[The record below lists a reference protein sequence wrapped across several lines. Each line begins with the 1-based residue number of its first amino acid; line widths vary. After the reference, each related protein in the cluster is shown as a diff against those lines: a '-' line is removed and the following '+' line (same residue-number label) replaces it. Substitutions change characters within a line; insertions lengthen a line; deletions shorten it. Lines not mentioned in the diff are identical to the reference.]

1 MWAAYTEPSYE
12 PQVACTDTHTVEEK
26 AKDWLSSIAGE
37 DEEVKEKVLQELWKK
52 EDFGST

>member
-1 MWAAYTEPSYE
+1 M
-12 PQVACTDTHTVEEK
+12 DTCTVEEK
-26 AKDWLSSIAGE
+26 AKDWLASVAGE